1 MIFNIPWLTDV
12 RAARGIG
19 YGCVWTQLQHGA
31 HQMLW
36 YRYVQPRWVIAY
48 WIHSIVCLGIVLS
61 YNTHMCVC
69 IKLMKGKALMK
80 HSLHEKTAASV
91 LLKPFIC
98 SNEWCHTTDAPWR
111 MSGTRFSNV
120 NNIHVHSMIPEDQK
134 NMTTQWCSSYGPA
147 WRTLDVVMWWSICTT
162 MARSCGFNRSSLR
175 SIICQNI
182 YSCISLPMQ

>member
-1 MIFNIPWLTDV
+1 MVRLCLDAAPARRTSDAVIQICATTVGYCRLDSFNRVFGHSAFIEYP
-12 RAARGIG
+12 
-19 YGCVWTQLQHGA
+19 
-31 HQMLW
+31 
-36 YRYVQPRWVIAY
+36 YV
-48 WIHSIVCLGIVLS
+48 C
-61 YNTHMCVC
+61 TC
-69 IKLMKGKALMK
+69 IKLMKGKALRK